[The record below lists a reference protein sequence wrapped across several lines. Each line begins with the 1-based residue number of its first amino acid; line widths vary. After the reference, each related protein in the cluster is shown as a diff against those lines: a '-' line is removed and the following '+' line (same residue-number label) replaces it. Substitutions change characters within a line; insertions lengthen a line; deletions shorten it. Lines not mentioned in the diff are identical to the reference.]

1 MVQEAP
7 SLKKYVNMKCQRV
20 NDDESFVPALE
31 DEAIEVEHLLAEP
44 KNDNVSVDGVL
55 SLKKCL
61 DIEDIPGRFEC
72 GLESHSGGM
81 DSNTTREGEDE
92 LKLGVFDGMLHEVAE
107 VGDLHATNSL
117 SGACEDYLLDI
128 EFAETVSELDNGPC
142 AGSHLGNSS
151 SESHSPGF
159 SGSDN
164 GAVGISESS
173 TGTIPVPE
181 CGNNLDK
188 MTICTLHGTSR
199 SKCECKMLVE
209 GKMELQGSA
218 SFNLQNPDGVD
229 NVSNLVSGIPL
240 VENRKDVTFTNLQ
253 YNKASSIGQGMKKE
267 SFAGRKGSRKRSVE
281 ASDVGMLLSEKRM
294 RRPTRRYIEEFS
306 DLKSKSNRGRPKN
319 STTTTKN
326 KLLGNRHRSETH
338 HKGFSAAPLVPSG
351 SYGRSSDRTP
361 FEVGV
366 QKGCLKKYA
375 SISDLDSDEE
385 SSPAESEDDCMTIKR
400 PETSGDRRKHQRLWT
415 LSEVMKLVDGVSHY
429 GVGRWTDIKRLLFS
443 SSAYR
448 TPVDLRDKWRN
459 LLRASCAQLQSK
471 REVEQKRKHAMRP
484 LPQTLLHR
492 VSELAIIHPYPKGSN
507 SKLPHVGHVT
517 SAVLPTTSKD
527 APSSLGRRLVP
538 RKNCT

>member
-1 MVQEAP
+1 
-7 SLKKYVNMKCQRV
+7 
-20 NDDESFVPALE
+20 
-31 DEAIEVEHLLAEP
+31 
-44 KNDNVSVDGVL
+44 
-55 SLKKCL
+55 
-61 DIEDIPGRFEC
+61 
-72 GLESHSGGM
+72 
-81 DSNTTREGEDE
+81 
-92 LKLGVFDGMLHEVAE
+92 MLHEVAE

-229 NVSNLVSGIPL
+229 NVQ
-240 VENRKDVTFTNLQ
+240 TW
-253 YNKASSIGQGMKKE
+253 QGMKKE

-294 RRPTRRYIEEFS
+294 RRPTR
-306 DLKSKSNRGRPKN
+306 
-319 STTTTKN
+319 
-326 KLLGNRHRSETH
+326 RHRSETH

-400 PETSGDRRKHQRLWT
+400 PETSGDRRKHQSYGLFPRCAYDVFGMLIVLKAQGAPRRKVVLEPEAQDTPKVWA
-415 LSEVMKLVDGVSHY
+415 LVKASLCPLQPNAREEEKEKKEVGDRSALVD
-429 GVGRWTDIKRLLFS
+429 
-443 SSAYR
+443 
-448 TPVDLRDKWRN
+448 
-459 LLRASCAQLQSK
+459 
-471 REVEQKRKHAMRP
+471 
-484 LPQTLLHR
+484 R
-492 VSELAIIHPYPKGSN
+492 VAPK
-507 SKLPHVGHVT
+507 
-517 SAVLPTTSKD
+517 
-527 APSSLGRRLVP
+527 RRLCEEASLAFRRGVAP
-538 RKNCT
+538 PGA